1 MCSFRIC
8 LSPLSFLLPTLAMK
22 VFLLDGNLE
31 SDAISRTKAARRSRN
46 AVWGQK
52 NKIENGA
59 RTFSLSARQRLAGEH
74 DHVCGF
80 VKRCPVRPNSY
91 LESGSAARLKE
102 KRKSTSKQPKAEKAR
117 GGDVDLRSGGG
128 VGEEARSAVTKK
140 KEGKKTKRSAPIS
153 SSPLVVVIRF
163 LLIQLVKPTR
173 NTHSDLN

>member
-1 MCSFRIC
+1 
-8 LSPLSFLLPTLAMK
+8 MK

-117 GGDVDLRSGGG
+117 GGGCGPAEWRGDRRRSQVCCDEEQGREKDKKKRTNQQLAPGGG
-128 VGEEARSAVTKK
+128 DPVFIDSA
-140 KEGKKTKRSAPIS
+140 GKANPKRA
-153 SSPLVVVIRF
+153 
-163 LLIQLVKPTR
+163 Q
-173 NTHSDLN
+173 